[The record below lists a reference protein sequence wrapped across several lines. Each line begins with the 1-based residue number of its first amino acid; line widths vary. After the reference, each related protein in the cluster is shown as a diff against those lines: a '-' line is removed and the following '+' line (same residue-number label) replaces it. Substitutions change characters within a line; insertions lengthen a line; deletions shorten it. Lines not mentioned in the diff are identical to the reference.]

1 MENKKGKKSHKVG
14 YDKSKNNKKKTTQ
27 ARNNNF
33 NKNNKKANK
42 DINKVKLNDN
52 QNEVNN
58 NYDDYDKFNFIE
70 NTSVL
75 NLGNVI
81 TEDDITEDYGNVPV
95 MVSIDEKTE
104 DNSVDPLF
112 AEEIATE
119 DYLPDNDSENKE
131 EEITNESVVVEMNN
145 KY

>member
-52 QNEVNN
+52 HNEVNN

-95 MVSIDEKTE
+95 MVNIDEKTE
-104 DNSVDPLF
+104 STDG
-112 AEEIATE
+112 
-119 DYLPDNDSENKE
+119 
-131 EEITNESVVVEMNN
+131 
-145 KY
+145 